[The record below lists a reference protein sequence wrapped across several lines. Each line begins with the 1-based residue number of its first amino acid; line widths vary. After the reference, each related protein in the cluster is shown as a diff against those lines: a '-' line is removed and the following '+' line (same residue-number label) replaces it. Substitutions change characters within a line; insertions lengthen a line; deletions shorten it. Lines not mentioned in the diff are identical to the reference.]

1 MNLLDQPAFSPS
13 ASEPALCRTT
23 GFSSTTAIVTRS
35 DAERTTRTAAM
46 AALWAFMPIRSAHQ
60 LQSREERKYPRQA
73 PKLKKMTLKI

>member
-1 MNLLDQPAFSPS
+1 MNVLDQPEFSPS
-13 ASEPALCRTT
+13 PSEPALCRTE
-23 GFSSTTAIVTRS
+23 FSSTTAIVTRS
-35 DAERTTRTAAM
+35 EAERTTRMAAM